1 MLKILR
7 VYLSKNWFEFSSTKT
22 EMIRNTLLTGAG
34 SMGWWE
40 GVDFYWKEVKA
51 KQGYYLTG
59 YKTNRY
65 VAIVVVLFGKS

>member
-7 VYLSKNWFEFSSTKT
+7 VYLRKIEFSSTKT
-22 EMIRNTLLTGAG
+22 EMIKNTDRSRGLGLVGG
-34 SMGWWE
+34 G
-40 GVDFYWKEVKA
+40 DFYWKEVEA

-59 YKTNRY
+59 YKTNSY